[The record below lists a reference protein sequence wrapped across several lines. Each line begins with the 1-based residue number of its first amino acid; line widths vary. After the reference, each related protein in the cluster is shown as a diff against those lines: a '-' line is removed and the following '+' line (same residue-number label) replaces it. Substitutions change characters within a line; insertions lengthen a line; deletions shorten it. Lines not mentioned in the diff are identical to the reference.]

1 MRNKKTSVR
10 LVQKYGICSAV
21 VALATIASLGT
32 VTGKADEKYPTM
44 DNPAYF
50 FKRFIDHEKRAPG
63 EATWKDW
70 ESYSSYN
77 HGTMIANILRYLW
90 HVEKFLTPSTGK
102 SNLLYQLYESDSLRG
117 PQGPMGP
124 AGPRGERGP
133 AGKDGEA
140 GKPGERGPAGERGP
154 VGPQGPEGKPGEP
167 GPQGEQGLQGPKG
180 DTGPQGAP
188 GLPGPKGDTGPQGAP
203 GQQGPKGDT
212 GPQGE
217 PGLPGPKGDT
227 GPQG

>member
-124 AGPRGERGP
+124 AGPQGLRGERGP
-133 AGKDGEA
+133 V
-140 GKPGERGPAGERGP
+140 GERGPI
-154 VGPQGPEGKPGEP
+154 GPQGPEGKPG
-167 GPQGEQGLQGPKG
+167 QQGPKG
-180 DTGPQGAP
+180 DTGPQGEPGQQGPKGDIGPQGEP

-212 GPQGE
+212 GP
-217 PGLPGPKGDT
+217 
-227 GPQG
+227 

>member
-133 AGKDGEA
+133 QGAQGL
-140 GKPGERGPAGERGP
+140 RGERGP
-154 VGPQGPEGKPGEP
+154 VGERGPIGPQGPEGAPG
-167 GPQGEQGLQGPKG
+167 QQGPKG
-180 DTGPQGAP
+180 DTGPQGEP
-188 GLPGPKGDTGPQGAP
+188 GQPGPKGDTGPQGEQGLQGPKGDTGPQGAP

-217 PGLPGPKGDT
+217 PGQPGPK
-227 GPQG
+227 